1 MKKALSILTTL
12 AALAG
17 SASAAGYVLPTN
29 TPGALTPADWQ
40 PTYNIEGLY
49 AIGEDEMMDTWGV
62 RGSFSLYDSGMD
74 TVRHQFSLNLGAEFG
89 SDSET
94 YDGLKEK
101 ANLWMVPITAGYDV
115 NIGVTDNVFI
125 DLGVKAGWTIGE
137 IEVKWNKQKD
147 SADFDGFTL
156 GVGAG
161 IKILCSDRLYFKVGY
176 EFNRTFVSDDV
187 GININQHLITV
198 GLGTQ
203 F

>member
-17 SASAAGYVLPTN
+17 SASAAGYYLPS
-29 TPGALTPADWQ
+29 TPSGALTPADWQ

-49 AIGEDEMMDTWGV
+49 AIGEDEMIDTWGV

-74 TVRHQFSLNLGAEFG
+74 TVRHQFSLNIGVEFG

-94 YDGLKEK
+94 IDGLKDK
-101 ANLWMVPITAGYDV
+101 VDLWKLPITAGYDI
-115 NIGVTDNVFI
+115 NLGVTDTVFI
-125 DLGVKAGWTIGE
+125 DLGVKAGWATG
-137 IEVKWNKQKD
+137 EVKEKWGDLKGKV
-147 SADFDGFTL
+147 DFDGFTF

-161 IKILCSDRLYFKVGY
+161 IKIQCSERLYFKVGY

-187 GININQHLITV
+187 GINVNQHLITV